1 MSDSP
6 LIFAAILD
14 GPIDPATE
22 TRLLASI
29 APALGALN
37 LSGRVGA
44 RLRFEGIVR
53 RDEPAP
59 RADMH
64 NQARSTIDAAPTT
77 VPLRALAALDYQSY
91 DPMAERQLDSLA
103 RDVAREYGL
112 LALLAL
118 HSRGRVGVG
127 EISFVL
133 TILSAHRAEALAA
146 MAAFI
151 DRLKRDVPI
160 WKSPVWA
167 K

>member
-1 MSDSP
+1 MGDPP
-6 LIFAAILD
+6 LIFAAVLD
-14 GPIDPATE
+14 GPIDLAAE
-22 TRLLASI
+22 TRALAPI

-44 RLRFEGIVR
+44 TLRFEGIVR

-59 RADMH
+59 LADMN
-64 NQARSTIDAAPTT
+64 NQARPTIQAASASA
-77 VPLRALAALDYQSY
+77 PLRALAALEYQSY
-91 DPMAERQLDSLA
+91 DPMAGRQFDSLA
-103 RDVAREYGL
+103 RDVAREFGL
-112 LALLAL
+112 IVLIAL

-133 TILSAHRAEALAA
+133 AISSAHRAEALAG
-146 MAAFI
+146 MTAFI

-167 K
+167 E